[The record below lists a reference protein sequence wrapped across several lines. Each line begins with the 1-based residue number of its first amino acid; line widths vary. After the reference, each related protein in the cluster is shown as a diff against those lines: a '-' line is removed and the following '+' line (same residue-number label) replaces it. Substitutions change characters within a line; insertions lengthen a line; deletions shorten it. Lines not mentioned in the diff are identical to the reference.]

1 MPKYERDHDS
11 LDATLKET
19 HETVG
24 KLNAL
29 IKDLTD
35 KVNALKRE
43 TGPQKGVQW
52 TPPT

>member
-24 KLNAL
+24 RLNAL
-29 IKDLTD
+29 IADLTK
-35 KVNALKRE
+35 KVNALRRE
-43 TGPQKGVQW
+43 TEPQKGTGW